1 MPIQHREAV
10 RRNKDEPDTRRSTQ
24 EEELPAELDN
34 KAGARFVEAGAE
46 LAGKFGTQIDN
57 ASV

>member
-10 RRNKDEPDTRRSTQ
+10 RRNKDEPDTRRPTQ